1 MMHSVGTDLRV
12 ELLEHCMCVV
22 YLSLVGTTGQFSN
35 VVILSP
41 TPTRDIWVLPVLH
54 FLASVGSSLSS

>member
-1 MMHSVGTDLRV
+1 
-12 ELLEHCMCVV
+12 MCVV
-22 YLSLVGTTGQFSN
+22 YLALVGTTGQFSN